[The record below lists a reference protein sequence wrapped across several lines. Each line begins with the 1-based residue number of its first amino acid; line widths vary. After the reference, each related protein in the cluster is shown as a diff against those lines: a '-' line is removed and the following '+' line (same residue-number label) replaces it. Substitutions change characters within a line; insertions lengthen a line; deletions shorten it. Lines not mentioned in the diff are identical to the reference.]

1 MALSVGIVGLPNVGK
16 STLFAA
22 LTRKKVDIANYPFC
36 TIEPN
41 IGIVKVPDERLD
53 RMAALF
59 SSKKVIPTVIEFV
72 DIAGLV
78 KGASQGE
85 GLGNQFLSHIREV
98 DAIAEVVRSFE
109 DSEISHVESTVDPL
123 RDIDT
128 VETELALKD
137 LETVQK
143 RLFSIEKEVR
153 AKVKGAEEKQTVLQ
167 ELQSRLALGQ
177 WARQYFKEHKEAGE
191 ILSELHLLTAKP
203 LLYVV
208 NSENGKVPLT
218 LKERAEKMGAKI
230 VVLNIKEEAESA
242 GLTPQEASDLG
253 ISQKLPGLIHE
264 AYSALDLITFFTTG
278 PDETRAWTVKRG
290 ATAPVAGGVI
300 HSDFA
305 EKFIRAAVIST
316 EDLLE
321 AGGLQEAVA
330 TGKVRTE
337 GKEYVVADGD
347 VIEIR
352 HS

>member
-1 MALSVGIVGLPNVGK
+1 
-16 STLFAA
+16 
-22 LTRKKVDIANYPFC
+22 
-36 TIEPN
+36 
-41 IGIVKVPDERLD
+41 
-53 RMAALF
+53 
-59 SSKKVIPTVIEFV
+59 
-72 DIAGLV
+72 
-78 KGASQGE
+78 
-85 GLGNQFLSHIREV
+85 
-98 DAIAEVVRSFE
+98 VVRSFE